1 MQDDAFTRQLLDA
14 ARPWELGRNPFLQAL
29 SRGEADRESVR
40 EWALT
45 MAAGAIR
52 FPHVICS
59 VLAICD
65 NEEIR
70 RTLLGNLL
78 EEEGVTAFVPG
89 QGVTVE
95 RRRMHADMARRM
107 ARACGATDAKL
118 DATPA
123 PTSPWF
129 AEALARGQWLG
140 CLAFFAVG
148 YEANVPATCRLALTA
163 LQTHYGIDGAELA
176 FLSEHMEAD
185 ERHGIEM
192 AELITRTARTEA
204 ARAEALEGARRGGL
218 TWWWFHRAYRKQAL
232 ATA

>member
-1 MQDDAFTRQLLDA
+1 MADAFSRQLLEA
-14 ARPWELGRNPFLQAL
+14 ARPWELDRNPFLQAL
-29 SRGEADRESVR
+29 SRGEAGRDSIRT
-40 EWALT
+40 WACT

-52 FPHVICS
+52 FPRVICS
-59 VLAICD
+59 VLALCD
-65 NEEIR
+65 DDAIR

-95 RRRMHADMARRM
+95 PRKTHADMARRM
-107 ARACGATDAKL
+107 ARACGATDAEL
-118 DATPA
+118 DATPPPA
-123 PTSPWF
+123 SHWF
-129 AEALARGQWLG
+129 SQALARGRWLG

-148 YEANVPATCRLALTA
+148 YEANVPATCRLAMTA
-163 LQTHYGIDGAELA
+163 LQTHYGIDGAELV

-192 AELITRTARTEA
+192 AELLSRIAQSDD

-218 TWWWFHRAYRKQAL
+218 TWWWFHRAYRRPAA